1 MGQMVIVP
9 ITGVY
14 YKGWGTLQY
23 TVSAERIAAMFTDTA
38 GPASRLSDLLE
49 SRAPLNNIFSSARAE
64 LGGGVEEVTSLPRIV
79 LDLCF

>member
-14 YKGWGTLQY
+14 YKGGGTLQY

-49 SRAPLNNIFSSARAE
+49 SRAPLNSIFSSARAE
-64 LGGGVEEVTSLPRIV
+64 PGGGVEEVTSLPRIV